1 MELRSPDPSLN
12 PYLAFAL
19 VISAGLEGI
28 EKKLTLPPAE
38 NHDPSEETAS
48 NSELLPQDLC
58 QSVEIA
64 ERSEFVKAVLGQD
77 AFTRYMS
84 IKSEEASAFRKSQ
97 NKREFFRE
105 KYFKII

>member
-1 MELRSPDPSLN
+1 MELCSPDPSLN

-19 VISAGLEGI
+19 LISAGLDGI
-28 EKKLTLPPAE
+28 ESGLPLPPAAK
-38 NHDPSEETAS
+38 DVPSMDAAPD
-48 NSELLPQDLC
+48 SELLPRDLC
-58 QSVEIA
+58 QAVEIA
-64 ERSEFVKAVLGQD
+64 GQSEFVKTVLGQD